1 MFERYTESARR
12 ALFFARYA
20 VGELGAVSIQT
31 EHLLFGLLRQKKGIV
46 ARMLEMRGID
56 PEAMRREIE
65 QRRTQASTAASMEV
79 PFDSDVKRA
88 LEHAREEADGL
99 HHSYIGTE
107 HLLLGLL
114 RDEQSVAGSMLAARG
129 LHLDDAREL
138 VVKLLAKA
146 HLPRPKARGTRRNAR
161 TRSHASVRLVRLCSS
176 LRRQRRILRTC
187 SSSSPV
193 SMRTSRY

>member
-20 VGELGAVSIQT
+20 VSELGAASIQT
-31 EHLLFGLLRQKKGIV
+31 EHLLFGLLRQEKGIV
-46 ARMLEMRGID
+46 ARILRMRGID

-65 QRRTQASTAASMEV
+65 QRRTRPSIATSMEV
-79 PFDSDVKRA
+79 PFDADVKRA
-88 LEHAREEADGL
+88 LEHAREEADRL
-99 HHSYIGTE
+99 QHSYIGTE

-114 RDEQSVAGSMLAARG
+114 RNEQSAAGSMLAARG
-129 LHLDDAREL
+129 LHLDDARWWSSCSP
-138 VVKLLAKA
+138 KA
-146 HLPRPKARGTRRNAR
+146 HVPTRKARGTRRNVK
-161 TRSHASVRLVRLCSS
+161 TRSHGSVRLARSCSS
-176 LRRQRRILRTC
+176 LRRRRRILRTC